1 MPPKKPAAKK
11 AESRKEPEIR
21 LQTFLAR
28 AGVASRRASEELI
41 RNRRVVVNGRPAE
54 LGSSV
59 DPKKDVVRVDGH
71 PVHLRPAEWIALHK
85 PRGYV
90 STRDDPEGRK
100 TIYELLPKELHHL
113 FHVGRLDRS
122 SSGLLLMTNDGE
134 LANRLLH
141 PRYGTTKEY
150 VIDVEGT
157 PDTKTLR
164 RLVDGVPLEDGVA
177 SALSVET
184 RGESAP
190 DVSRLVLVLEEGR
203 NREVRRMMEAIGHPV
218 KRLFRR
224 SFGPIKVGNLA
235 PGRWRRLTP
244 PEVASLAGSE
254 GSTAPTPSPGRSP
267 GSAPGGSPRGAG
279 GKPKR
284 PRTRK

>member
-1 MPPKKPAAKK
+1 MPPRKPAAKK
-11 AESRKEPEIR
+11 PEPQGHGSLR

-41 RNRRVVVNGRPAE
+41 RDRRVVVNGRPAE

-59 DPKKDVVRVDGH
+59 DPNRDVVRVDGH
-71 PVHLRPAEWIALHK
+71 PVHLKPSEWLALHK

-150 VIDVEGT
+150 VVDVEGT
-157 PDTKTLR
+157 PDTRTLR
-164 RLVDGVPLEDGVA
+164 QLVDGVQLEDGIA

-190 DVSRLVLVLEEGR
+190 DVSRLVVVLEEGR

-235 PGRWRRLTP
+235 PGRWRRLTSA
-244 PEVASLAGSE
+244 EVGSLAGAESAAPAATPRRRQGPA
-254 GSTAPTPSPGRSP
+254 GSGGAPRR
-267 GSAPGGSPRGAG
+267 PGGP
-279 GKPKR
+279 PKR
-284 PRTRK
+284 PKTRR